1 MGVEVER
8 VTPIDEMI
16 EYALEELMAG
26 GEDGRRRGGL
36 VRHMCLKFPP
46 SEPALSLVFA
56 LTSAG
61 AMIEDNLVRD
71 GESGGDVA
79 PLWPTNW
86 RRSWRVISMRWKAW
100 GGTNRPAPAT
110 FCISGGGWMVISWSC
125 DAARQTMRITSLS
138 IDSM

>member
-79 PLWPTNW
+79 PPLAYKLAAVLAGDIYAVESMGGHQPARTRDLLHFW
-86 RRSWRVISMRWKAW
+86 RRVD
-100 GGTNRPAPAT
+100 GY
-110 FCISGGGWMVISWSC
+110 F
-125 DAARQTMRITSLS
+125 LEL
-138 IDSM
+138 

>member
-26 GEDGRRRGGL
+26 EDGRRRGL
-36 VRHMCLKFPP
+36 VRHMCLKFP

-71 GESGGDVA
+71 GESGDVA
-79 PLWPTNW
+79 PLAYKLAAVLAGDIYAVESMGHQPARTRDLLHFW
-86 RRSWRVISMRWKAW
+86 RRVD
-100 GGTNRPAPAT
+100 GY
-110 FCISGGGWMVISWSC
+110 F
-125 DAARQTMRITSLS
+125 LEL
-138 IDSM
+138 